1 MEWRVRLRKT
11 ESRIW
16 FSISSWVS
24 WELYLSLFFS
34 AWFHFRNGRRERGR
48 EGAASARAGKK
59 VFFVPCSLS
68 LSVSILGK
76 RMEQKHAFSFVLMT
90 YTHFFLP
97 IFYWYFLPFK
107 IEKNNSISWTSG
119 KYRKDFLIS
128 SCSAVYCTQQ
138 LKVTASAK
146 RCLVAVESPWKIGK
160 EGEGLHCMG
169 KHRMYV
175 GWLPNIFGGSGRRGQ
190 STIFP
195 HKIERKEWWLI

>member
-1 MEWRVRLRKT
+1 MECRVRLRKT

-24 WELYLSLFFS
+24 RELYLSLFFS

-59 VFFVPCSLS
+59 FFLFPALS
-68 LSVSILGK
+68 LWVSILGK
-76 RMEQKHAFSFVLMT
+76 RMEQKHAFSFVLLT

-128 SCSAVYCTQQ
+128 SCSVVNCTANVRSSWKYSISQTVFGCCGEP
-138 LKVTASAK
+138 LKNRK
-146 RCLVAVESPWKIGK
+146 RRRVVVWESIECMWGGGVEDVVNARFSPTK
-160 EGEGLHCMG
+160 
-169 KHRMYV
+169 
-175 GWLPNIFGGSGRRGQ
+175 
-190 STIFP
+190 
-195 HKIERKEWWLI
+195 